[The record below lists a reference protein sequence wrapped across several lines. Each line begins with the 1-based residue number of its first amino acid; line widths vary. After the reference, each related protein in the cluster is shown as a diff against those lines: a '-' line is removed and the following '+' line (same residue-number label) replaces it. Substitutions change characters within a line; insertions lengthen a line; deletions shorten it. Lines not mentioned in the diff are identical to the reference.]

1 LFVQV
6 LADVAEVL
14 TPLAEATELLT
25 TEKTPAAGAVYFL
38 LKELAE
44 DLAVVEAPVRAATA
58 APETQDLESDDE
70 DDSDRREGE
79 AEQVSGTDTTDYDSP
94 VAARLKTT
102 IWDKLQTRFNLEV
115 DGQPEVEVCESSP
128 LLISAFC
135 DPRYFILFTVLFLKW
150 K

>member
-14 TPLAEATELLT
+14 SPLAEATELLT
-25 TEKTPAAGAVYFL
+25 TETTPAAGSVYFL

-44 DLAVVEAPVRAATA
+44 DLAVVEAPVEAATA
-58 APETQDLESDDE
+58 APETQDLESDE

-79 AEQVSGTDTTDYDSP
+79 AEQVSGTDTDYDSP

-102 IWDKLQTRFNLEV
+102 IWDKLQTRFNLEL